1 LIAASALATFA
12 AANPTSATALNHW
25 RALVKVSDWK
35 TMEDVRSSVSTAK
48 ILNAD
53 RVRFGIAGGRFRLVA
68 PINFRR
74 GTGQPAASET
84 DL

>member
-12 AANPTSATALNHW
+12 AANPTSAVALNHW
-25 RALVKVSDWK
+25 RTLVKVSDWK

-53 RVRFGIAGGRFRLVA
+53 RIRFEIAGGGFRLVA
-68 PINFRR
+68 SINFRR
-74 GTGQPAASET
+74 GTGQLAASET